1 MMLPAFVNSSAMA
14 EWVEV
19 GVNDF
24 IGSTFCA
31 DTETISKSGNKVKM
45 WVMYDYKMAH
55 DVGEK
60 FGKYISTISHND
72 YDCMEAKVRVTYQAR
87 FSKNMGKGKKEV
99 ETRYLCRYSSKL

>member
-24 IGSTFCA
+24 IESTFYA
-31 DTETISKSGNKVKM
+31 DTETISKSGNKVRM
-45 WVMYDYKMAH
+45 WFMYDYKMAH

-60 FGKYISTISHND
+60 FGKYISTINHND
-72 YDCMEAKVRVTYQAR
+72 YDCMEAKV
-87 FSKNMGKGKKEV
+87 
-99 ETRYLCRYSSKL
+99 

>member
-1 MMLPAFVNSSAMA
+1 MLLPAFVNSSAMA

-24 IGSTFCA
+24 IGSTFYA
-31 DTETISKSGNKVKM
+31 DTGTISKSGNKVRM
-45 WVMYDYKMAH
+45 WVMYDYKTAH
-55 DVGEK
+55 DVGKK

-72 YDCMEAKVRVTYQAR
+72 YDCMEAKVLVTYQAR